1 MSAVLQIRRRLSGGN
16 RTVENGRRGDS
27 LVMTASSRSDQ
38 QQPATTHK
46 SASFPRFNVA
56 AGKAVKEKDKDKKR
70 KTSKAV
76 KEPSSLN
83 E

>member
-1 MSAVLQIRRRLSGGN
+1 MSTVLQIRRRLSGGN

-27 LVMTASSRSDQ
+27 LVMTASPRSSDQ
-38 QQPATTHK
+38 EQPAATHK
-46 SASFPRFNVA
+46 SASFPRFNVG
-56 AGKAVKEKDKDKKR
+56 AGKAVKEKDKKR

-76 KEPSSLN
+76 KEPSVLN